1 MCAELARTFCP
12 THALGLALALSV
24 VYSQARYGDVGEVDD
39 ESQGLIYAVNAL
51 FNSGELPEVAEE
63 WTRLAAKDA
72 WLVLVQHF
80 ELDLVDLLAHELLAR
95 QGAGWVA
102 VAYEECNA
110 LTEARTVVL
119 RRGGA
124 AGAAVEVPLR
134 PPITR
139 YVSRAEC
146 GLNYGI
152 TVPPAR
158 PSEKF
163 PKGFAGGCYD
173 GSSIRSDMDP
183 RRSGEAL
190 WLQGRGREHWALLE
204 KGTHHSPMLQYGLD
218 AHRALDPNFE
228 LWSAD
233 DMSNVTIV
241 KTGLGPGQLPYELI
255 DEVVALEQQAL
266 DESGQ
271 LYPAGRRLAQ
281 SSRASSPDP
290 DLCSKGGRHSQQLA
304 NAIFVLENG
313 EEVRVSLEER
323 LSQLRGDQQP
333 ALAGAPE
340 PQAGGRRLRLVFACG
355 SEPCVVTPPE
365 GWDGR
370 PPTLARRS
378 VEWGKTGGTHSQQ
391 LANAIFVLENGEEVR
406 VSLEEPLVQ
415 LRGDQQPALAGAPE
429 PQAGGRLRLVFAC
442 GSEPC
447 VVTPPEGWDGRP
459 PTLARR
465 SVEWIERRALFASA
479 IFRLTSGSEVRV
491 SLEEPLVQL
500 RGDQQPALA
509 GAPEPQAGGRLLRL
523 VFACGSEPCVVT
535 PPEGWDGR
543 PPTLAR
549 RSVEAAR
556 AGGRAR
562 HGLGLAPGLAVQVR
576 PGGEWGAC
584 RADGAAFDVLG
595 AWQEAQTTNHAA
607 LILAAINEKW
617 RLECNLFG
625 DPLGRN
631 WWANEIQRTGYENGS
646 VDAPALI
653 GKSGRVRIVP
663 GRAPRVPAAPPP
675 SRPAPRTAPA
685 GGGRLASLRRR

>member
-80 ELDLVDLLAHELLAR
+80 ELALVDLLAHELLAR

-163 PKGFAGGCYD
+163 PEGFAGGCYD

-190 WLQGRGREHWALLE
+190 WLLGRGREHWALLE

-218 AHRALDPNFE
+218 AHRAHDPNFT

-241 KTGLGPGQLPYELI
+241 KTDLGPGQLPYELI

-271 LYPAGRRLAQ
+271 LYPVGRRLAQ
-281 SSRASSPDP
+281 SSKASSPDP
-290 DLCSKGGRHSQQLA
+290 DLCSKGGRHSHSSLRTPSSDSPA
-304 NAIFVLENG
+304 A
-313 EEVRVSLEER
+313 VRCISLSRSASRSCEAACSPPSR
-323 LSQLRGDQQP
+323 
-333 ALAGAPE
+333 AP
-340 PQAGGRRLRLVFACG
+340 PW
-355 SEPCVVTPPE
+355 S
-365 GWDGR
+365 
-370 PPTLARRS
+370 
-378 VEWGKTGGTHSQQ
+378 
-391 LANAIFVLENGEEVR
+391 
-406 VSLEEPLVQ
+406 
-415 LRGDQQPALAGAPE
+415 
-429 PQAGGRLRLVFAC
+429 
-442 GSEPC
+442 
-447 VVTPPEGWDGRP
+447 
-459 PTLARR
+459 
-465 SVEWIERRALFASA
+465 RRAAAFAS
-479 IFRLTSGSEVRV
+479 TS
-491 SLEEPLVQL
+491 
-500 RGDQQPALA
+500 
-509 GAPEPQAGGRLLRL
+509 
-523 VFACGSEPCVVT
+523 
-535 PPEGWDGR
+535 
-543 PPTLAR
+543 
-549 RSVEAAR
+549 
-556 AGGRAR
+556 
-562 HGLGLAPGLAVQVR
+562 
-576 PGGEWGAC
+576 
-584 RADGAAFDVLG
+584 
-595 AWQEAQTTNHAA
+595 
-607 LILAAINEKW
+607 
-617 RLECNLFG
+617 
-625 DPLGRN
+625 
-631 WWANEIQRTGYENGS
+631 
-646 VDAPALI
+646 
-653 GKSGRVRIVP
+653 
-663 GRAPRVPAAPPP
+663 PAAPP
-675 SRPAPRTAPA
+675 R
-685 GGGRLASLRRR
+685 AS